1 MRALP
6 SLGFVEAI
14 KLASSRILDFNS
26 RSRRSEF
33 WWWFLF
39 AIIIGLLS
47 LIPVIGW
54 LLAIIMFLPN
64 LSIQIRRLHD
74 TGRSGWYWL
83 LAFIPL
89 IGFICLL
96 VFYLQDSKPGENEY
110 GPNPKGIG
118 NAEAPAAE

>member
-1 MRALP
+1 MGFLHAISYGFKHFADFSGRAT
-6 SLGFVEAI
+6 
-14 KLASSRILDFNS
+14 
-26 RSRRSEF
+26 RSEF

-39 AIIIGLLS
+39 SIIIGLLS

-64 LSIQIRRLHD
+64 LSMQVRRLHD

-118 NAEAPAAE
+118 NAAPAAEAPAA

>member
-1 MRALP
+1 MGLFHAISYGFKHFADFSGRA
-6 SLGFVEAI
+6 S
-14 KLASSRILDFNS
+14 
-26 RSRRSEF
+26 RSEF

-39 AIIIGLLS
+39 SIIIGLLS

-64 LSIQIRRLHD
+64 LSMQVRRLHD